1 MGRVWERLQVPLSPD
16 QLDSPD
22 KLDLKRFFAVLFPAI
37 ILALHFAKP
46 KEENEEEVEEEKEEE
61 EEAAEVCTLYST
73 MYIILANLLCTVL
86 QVFGLFCWF
95 ENFCFL

>member
-16 QLDSPD
+16 QLDSPE

-61 EEAAEVCTLYST
+61 EEAAEVCSVQST
-73 MYIILANLLCTVL
+73 YHLTNLLYTVL

-95 ENFCFL
+95 DIFRFL